1 VRYVDDG
8 VVDRTRIGPD
18 DPAFV
23 ATAAASPA
31 NGNRQSI
38 NLNTLSSYEVYT
50 LSGSYD
56 FELQDGKGLQVWGSI
71 NNLTDEDPPL
81 YGGGTGGTN
90 AIFYS
95 TAGRE
100 YRMGLRMNF

>member
-1 VRYVDDG
+1 
-8 VVDRTRIGPD
+8 
-18 DPAFV
+18 
-23 ATAAASPA
+23 
-31 NGNRQSI
+31 
-38 NLNTLSSYEVYT
+38 
-50 LSGSYD
+50 
-56 FELQDGKGLQVWGSI
+56 LQDGNSMQLWGSI